1 MPDAGAPD
9 PTAEVTVPNPTTNAT
24 PSDPMTGTTPIVEP
38 AVSRPAAYADED
50 THDFDRVMK
59 TALRVF
65 RLDPR
70 GIHGRDHWLRVERI
84 GLHVGAR
91 TGADLTVVR
100 LFARLHDC
108 MRVDDG
114 WDPNHGVRAADFA
127 ATLRGS
133 LIHLDD
139 ERFERLQFAIRHHND
154 GGVTDDPTIGACWDA
169 DRLELQ
175 RLGIEPD
182 PELLSTSLARHP
194 ATIDWAASLR

>member
-1 MPDAGAPD
+1 MPETGAPD
-9 PTAEVTVPNPTTNAT
+9 PITSTTAPESSADT
-24 PSDPMTGTTPIVEP
+24 PPADIPPIIHG
-38 AVSRPAAYADED
+38 AIARPAAPADED
-50 THDFDRVMK
+50 THDFDGVLK

-70 GIHGRDHWLRVERI
+70 GIHGRDHWLRFERI

-108 MRVDDG
+108 MREDDG
-114 WDPNHGVRAADFA
+114 WDPYHGVRAADFA

-139 ERFERLQFAIRHHND
+139 ERFERLDLAIRHHND
-154 GGVTDDPTIGACWDA
+154 GGTTDDPTIGSCWDA

-182 PELLSTSLARHP
+182 PELLSTSLARHR